1 MHKFC
6 HVRYD
11 PSFLMVYF
19 AGATYPVSPQDQAAL
34 EANSETAKI
43 IKANV
48 ATDPV
53 GMRELEEGSSS
64 SGKARRLFSADM
76 FPLAATF
83 KGVQLP

>member
-1 MHKFC
+1 MTPH
-6 HVRYD
+6 
-11 PSFLMVYF
+11 
-19 AGATYPVSPQDQAAL
+19 GQEAL
-34 EANSETAKI
+34 NADGDISKI